1 MSPFSRKNRPNKKRP
16 PRVVFFLCFEGLNQ
30 VVVRLVQ
37 TLDSLKAVC
46 RDLLST
52 AICSMEKIADNNTF
66 LVHLERGFS
75 PDS

>member
-1 MSPFSRKNRPNKKRP
+1 
-16 PRVVFFLCFEGLNQ
+16 
-30 VVVRLVQ
+30 
-37 TLDSLKAVC
+37 LKAVC
-46 RDLLST
+46 RDLLTT